1 MRLGVALAGFLP
13 VVNRQLAGAG
23 SPRRYHNL
31 LGLTIGTGL
40 GGGIVSHGRLF
51 MGDNS
56 SAGEVWLLR
65 HAGQPDL
72 NAEEGASIRAVRRVY
87 AELCGLP
94 VELAPEPREIHA
106 IGKGLAPGHQAAALE
121 AFARLGAVVGDVMAQ
136 ALTLID
142 GLVVIGGGISGAQE
156 LFLPAAVAAMNRE
169 FPGCPGRRRLVPL
182 GFNYEDPAERARFL
196 RGEIRELA
204 VPGSQRTIPY
214 DPLQRTAVGISRLGT
229 SEAVAVG
236 AYAYSLHRLEK

>member
-1 MRLGVALAGFLP
+1 
-13 VVNRQLAGAG
+13 
-23 SPRRYHNL
+23 
-31 LGLTIGTGL
+31 
-40 GGGIVSHGRLF
+40 
-51 MGDNS
+51 
-56 SAGEVWLLR
+56 
-65 HAGQPDL
+65 
-72 NAEEGASIRAVRRVY
+72 
-87 AELCGLP
+87 
-94 VELAPEPREIHA
+94 
-106 IGKGLAPGHQAAALE
+106 
-121 AFARLGAVVGDVMAQ
+121 MAQ

-169 FPGCPGRRRLVPL
+169 FAGCPGRRRLVPL

-236 AYAYSLHRLEK
+236 AYAYALHRLEK